1 MHPIAPPPPIT
12 QTATRAPRALSR
24 AADVALHYGFIPTET
39 LRISREDREK
49 ARTLMQEPHAPL
61 TPTYTEEK
69 VALIRWYDEEKMERL
84 HQPALFYREERDN
97 VRGMLTV
104 HLDVLGSA
112 QSVAEAL
119 LIKTTVETLREA
131 NAPRTL
137 LRINSVGDRESL
149 GRFVRELH
157 NFYRKK
163 IAELHAPCRQ
173 ALKENIFAALL
184 CEHEH
189 CATFRSDA
197 PRVIGFLSE
206 PARVHFKEVLEYL
219 ERMEIPYQLH
229 EHLLGP
235 AGVCSQTVFDVRDE
249 SGALLASGFRYNHLA
264 RRVGSRREIP
274 ALGAT
279 LFLSGNTLFARAKRF
294 VPSCPQVY
302 FIQLGR
308 EAKLRSLHIIETLR
322 RAEVPVAQSIV
333 HDKLSVQIAHAE
345 SLHTPFIIIV
355 GQKEAADG
363 TALVRDRER
372 SFQEILPIPKLA
384 VFLKRL
390 LA

>member
-1 MHPIAPPPPIT
+1 MHPIALPPPIS
-12 QTATRAPRALSR
+12 QSATRAPRALSR
-24 AADVALHYGFIPTET
+24 AAGVALHYGFIPTEA

-49 ARTLMQEPHAPL
+49 ARALMEEPHAPL
-61 TPTYTEEK
+61 TPAYAEEK
-69 VALIRWYDEEKMERL
+69 VALVRLYDDEKMDRL
-84 HQPALFYREERDN
+84 HQPAMFYREERDN
-97 VRGMLTV
+97 ARGMLTV

-112 QSVAEAL
+112 KSVVEAL

-131 NAPRTL
+131 GVSRAM

-149 GRFVRELH
+149 GKFIRELQG
-157 NFYRKK
+157 FYRKK

-189 CATFRSDA
+189 CAAFRSDA
-197 PRVIGFLSE
+197 PRAIGFLSE

-219 ERMEIPYQLH
+219 ERMEITYELH

-264 RRVGSRREIP
+264 RRLGGRREVP

-279 LFLSGNTLFARAKRF
+279 LFLSGHTVLARAKRF
-294 VPSCPQVY
+294 VPICPQVY

-308 EAKLRSLHIIETLR
+308 EAKLRSLHIIEMLR
-322 RAEVPVAQSIV
+322 RAAVPLAQSIA

-345 SLHTPFIIIV
+345 SLHIPFIVIM
-355 GQKEAADG
+355 GQKEATDD

-372 SFQEILPIPKLA
+372 SFQETLPIPKLA